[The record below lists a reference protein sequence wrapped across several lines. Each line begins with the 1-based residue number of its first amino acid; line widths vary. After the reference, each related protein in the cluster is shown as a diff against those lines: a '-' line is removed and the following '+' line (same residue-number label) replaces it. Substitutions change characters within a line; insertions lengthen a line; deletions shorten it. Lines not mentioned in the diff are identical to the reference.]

1 MSLNNSTDKRPFRV
15 VVAGAGV
22 AGLVLSNA
30 LQRAGIDHVV
40 LEKHKEIV
48 WPSGASI
55 GVWPNGVRL
64 LDQLGCL
71 EAVQDDCAEMTV
83 SYTRNPDGKAV
94 GVSKLFDEIVKRS
107 VKSMH

>member
-1 MSLNNSTDKRPFRV
+1 MTLNHSTEERAFRV
-15 VVAGAGV
+15 VVVGAG
-22 AGLVLSNA
+22 GLVLSNA

-55 GVWPNGVRL
+55 GIWPNGSRL

-71 EAVQDDCAEMTV
+71 EAVQNACAEMTV
-83 SYTRNPDGKAV
+83 SYTRSPDGKAV
-94 GVSKLFDEIVKRS
+94 TVSKLFDEIVERF
-107 VKSMH
+107 VDFLH